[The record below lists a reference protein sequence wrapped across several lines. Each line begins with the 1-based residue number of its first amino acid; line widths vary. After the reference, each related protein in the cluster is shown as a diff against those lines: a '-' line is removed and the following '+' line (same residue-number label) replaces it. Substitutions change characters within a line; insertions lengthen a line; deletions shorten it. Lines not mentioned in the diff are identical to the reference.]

1 MPKLKLH
8 GKDLR
13 QLGYSG
19 GKPISLAI
27 NLAKQ
32 HFKRSP
38 RGEVLQQLATVLAR
52 PEDYIND
59 PVWEPLAHEL
69 IKTAG
74 ENKPYTLKPET
85 GEYRVYGEEDI
96 EKGAREQMDAA
107 MRLPVARGGA
117 LMADAHQG
125 YGLPIGGVLAVEN
138 AVIPYGVGMDIGCRM
153 CLSVY
158 PFEKGLL
165 EEGRDLLKGLLLEH
179 TRFGQSA
186 FEQPFDDEVL
196 HRPEF
201 KEIKTLKSLR
211 QKARE
216 QIGTSGSGNH
226 FVEFGLVRLTGADN
240 EWGLPPGE
248 YVGLLSHSGSRG
260 FGAKVAQ
267 HYTKVA
273 MERCPL
279 PREARHLA
287 WLDLDSEAGQEYWRA
302 MNLAGDY
309 ASANHHHIHR
319 RISEALGEQPVGRIE
334 NHHNFAWKERLP
346 DGREVIVHRKGATP
360 AAKGVL
366 GVIPG
371 SMIAPGYLV
380 RGRGA
385 APALHSA
392 SHGAGRRMSRKKA
405 KAAITRTELEQQLRK
420 QGVELIGGG
429 LDEAPLAYKDINSV
443 MNHQQELVDVLGTFL
458 PKVVRMD
465 AG

>member
-1 MPKLKLH
+1 
-8 GKDLR
+8 
-13 QLGYSG
+13 
-19 GKPISLAI
+19 
-27 NLAKQ
+27 
-32 HFKRSP
+32 
-38 RGEVLQQLATVLAR
+38 
-52 PEDYIND
+52 
-59 PVWEPLAHEL
+59 
-69 IKTAG
+69 
-74 ENKPYTLKPET
+74 
-85 GEYRVYGEEDI
+85 
-96 EKGAREQMDAA
+96 
-107 MRLPVARGGA
+107 
-117 LMADAHQG
+117 
-125 YGLPIGGVLAVEN
+125 
-138 AVIPYGVGMDIGCRM
+138 
-153 CLSVY
+153 
-158 PFEKGLL
+158 
-165 EEGRDLLKGLLLEH
+165 
-179 TRFGQSA
+179 
-186 FEQPFDDEVL
+186 
-196 HRPEF
+196 
-201 KEIKTLKSLR
+201 
-211 QKARE
+211 
-216 QIGTSGSGNH
+216 
-226 FVEFGLVRLTGADN
+226 VRLTGADN

-405 KAAITRTELEQQLRK
+405 KAAITHTELAQQLRK